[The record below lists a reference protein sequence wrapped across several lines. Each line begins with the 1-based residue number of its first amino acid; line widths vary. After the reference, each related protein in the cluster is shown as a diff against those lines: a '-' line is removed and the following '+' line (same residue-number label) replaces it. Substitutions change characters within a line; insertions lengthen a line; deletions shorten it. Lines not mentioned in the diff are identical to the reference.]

1 MEIKTLVVGE
11 LATNC
16 YFVCLPER
24 DDGVLID
31 PGAEPD
37 VIKAAV
43 SDRKIAA
50 ILLTHGHYDH
60 IGALGAFPDVPVYL
74 HERDALMLTDNE
86 MNAGASSGFSLPPLR
101 QMPHFVHEGD
111 TLPLA
116 GMTFAVLHLPGHTGG
131 SVGYAVK
138 DVLFSGDTLFHNG
151 YGRTDLPGG
160 NFSELRESLRR
171 LFKLEKD
178 YRVYPGHGAVTALPG
193 RQRGGAK

>member
-1 MEIKTLVVGE
+1 MEIKTLIVGSLE
-11 LATNC
+11 TNC
-16 YFVCLPER
+16 YWIFLPER
-24 DDGVLID
+24 DDGILID

-37 VIKAAV
+37 VIKTGIG
-43 SDRKIAA
+43 DRKVAA

-86 MNAGASSGFSLPPLR
+86 MNAGASSGFSLPPLK
-101 QMPHFVHEGD
+101 QMPRFVQEGD
-111 TLPLA
+111 MLTLA
-116 GMTFAVLHLPGHTGG
+116 GMEISVMHLPGHTGG
-131 SVGYAVK
+131 SVGYVIGDA
-138 DVLFSGDTLFHNG
+138 LFSGDTLFQNG

-160 NFSELRESLRR
+160 SFSELRESLRR

-193 RQRGGAK
+193 RQRGGAR

>member
-1 MEIKTLVVGE
+1 MEIKTLTVGE

-16 YFVCLPER
+16 YFVCLSER

-37 VIKAAV
+37 VIKAGIENKKV
-43 SDRKIAA
+43 AA
-50 ILLTHGHYDH
+50 ILLTHGHFDH

-86 MNAGASSGFSLPPLR
+86 MNAGSSFGFSLPPLK
-101 QMPHFVHEGD
+101 QMPRFVHEGD
-111 TLPLA
+111 VLPLA
-116 GMTFAVLHLPGHTGG
+116 GMTFTVLHLPGHTGG
-131 SVGYAVK
+131 SVGYAVE
-138 DVLFSGDTLFHNG
+138 DVLFSGDTLFQSG

-171 LFKLEKD
+171 LYLLEKD
-178 YRVYPGHGAVTALPG
+178 YHVYPGHGAVTALLG
-193 RQRGGAK
+193 RQKGGTK